1 MDNIKDIKKKDPKS
15 LVKPL
20 CMDNP
25 EIQAAEYHDHY
36 IDGVTYRVWSAF
48 EGKTKAEKSLGELML
63 RRLESG
69 EDIEEVVDE
78 YELEIQRINEETC
91 KFFDDDADMSE
102 EEIMLLDL

>member
-1 MDNIKDIKKKDPKS
+1 MEKIKNIKKKDPKS
-15 LVKPL
+15 LAKPL

-63 RRLESG
+63 RKLESG
-69 EDIEEVVDE
+69 EDVEEVVDE
-78 YELEIQRINEETC
+78 CELHIQRINEESA
-91 KFFDDDADMSE
+91 KFSGYDVVVSE
-102 EEIMLLDL
+102 KEMLLDL